1 MPYLVSFIGTRHDQV
16 ALTYGRPS
24 REIFMS
30 SLGSGQKAAN
40 TQAESSTVGEGEQG
54 PATPDRN
61 DRIRE
66 IAYFLW
72 LDEGCPDGEEERH
85 WTTAEALLESEP
97 EQRKRIEGEPP
108 GEPMVGAPTAP
119 EVRRARRAAAE

>member
-1 MPYLVSFIGTRHDQV
+1 
-16 ALTYGRPS
+16 
-24 REIFMS
+24 MS
-30 SLGSGQKAAN
+30 SLGTGLKTAD
-40 TQAESSTVGEGEQG
+40 TPAESRTHDQPEPGS
-54 PATPDRN
+54 ASPDRD

-72 LDEGCPDGEEERH
+72 LDEGRPEGEEERH
-85 WTTAEALLESEP
+85 WAAAEALLESEP

-108 GEPMVGAPTAP
+108 GEPVNPMTDAQAAP

>member
-1 MPYLVSFIGTRHDQV
+1 
-16 ALTYGRPS
+16 
-24 REIFMS
+24 MS
-30 SLGSGQKAAN
+30 SSGSGQKAAN
-40 TQAESSTVGEGEQG
+40 TQAESSTVGQGEEA
-54 PATPDRN
+54 PATADRN

-108 GEPMVGAPTAP
+108 GEPVSKSPGS
-119 EVRRARRAAAE
+119 RRETRKAAE

>member
-1 MPYLVSFIGTRHDQV
+1 
-16 ALTYGRPS
+16 
-24 REIFMS
+24 MS

-40 TQAESSTVGEGEQG
+40 TQAESSTHDQPEPGS
-54 PATPDRN
+54 ATPDRN

-72 LDEGCPDGEEERH
+72 LDEGCPEGEEERH
-85 WTTAEALLESEP
+85 WTTAEALHESES
-97 EQRKRIEGEPP
+97 EQRKRLEGEPP
-108 GEPMVGAPTAP
+108 GEPMPDAPTAP

>member
-1 MPYLVSFIGTRHDQV
+1 
-16 ALTYGRPS
+16 
-24 REIFMS
+24 MS

-40 TQAESSTVGEGEQG
+40 APAESSTHDQPQPGQ
-54 PATPDRN
+54 ATPDRN

-66 IAYFLW
+66 IAYFMW

-85 WTTAEALLESEP
+85 WTTSEARLDSEP

-108 GEPMVGAPTAP
+108 GEPVVDSSNVRS
-119 EVRRARRAAAE
+119 VRRARAI

>member
-1 MPYLVSFIGTRHDQV
+1 
-16 ALTYGRPS
+16 
-24 REIFMS
+24 MS
-30 SLGSGQKAAN
+30 SLGSAQKAAE
-40 TQAESSTVGEGEQG
+40 TPAESGAHNQLEPG
-54 PATPDRN
+54 PTMTDRD

-72 LDEGCPDGEEERH
+72 LDEGCPHGEDERH
-85 WTTAEALLESEP
+85 WTTAVALLHSEP

-108 GEPMVGAPTAP
+108 GEPAKPMTDAPTAP